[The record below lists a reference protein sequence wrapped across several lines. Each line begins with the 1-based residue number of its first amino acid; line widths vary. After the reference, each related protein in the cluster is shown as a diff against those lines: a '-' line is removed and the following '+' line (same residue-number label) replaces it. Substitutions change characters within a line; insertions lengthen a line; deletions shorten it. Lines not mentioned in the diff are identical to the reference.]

1 MAVTR
6 LNVTHMNVSWMALS
20 LEKARGFIT
29 GYTVTYE
36 SLALRQRKEAMM
48 EYVQPAEGS
57 FKVIGGLSFTTSYS
71 VTVSARTT
79 AGEGISNSA
88 ILVDGRSTT
97 CT

>member
-1 MAVTR
+1 MAVSR

-57 FKVIGGLSFTTSYS
+57 FKVIGGLGFTTSYS